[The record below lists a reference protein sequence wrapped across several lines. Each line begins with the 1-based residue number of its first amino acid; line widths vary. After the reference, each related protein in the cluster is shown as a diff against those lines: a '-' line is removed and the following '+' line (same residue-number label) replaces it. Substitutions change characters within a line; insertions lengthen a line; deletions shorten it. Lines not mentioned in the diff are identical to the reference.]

1 LSTAGSCELTVIDA
15 RIEAMNVA
23 VISEDSYER
32 QEIGPLESVFVQIFW
47 RAVTR
52 CYHDNSTRKEFS
64 EESLQDHSISNV
76 CHLNNCLLI
85 IKEELILSGRI
96 T

>member
-1 LSTAGSCELTVIDA
+1 MD
-15 RIEAMNVA
+15 VA

-32 QEIGPLESVFVQIFW
+32 QEIGPLKSVLVQIFW

-52 CYHDNSTRKEFS
+52 CYHDNSPRKEFS

-76 CHLNNCLLI
+76 CHLNNI
-85 IKEELILSGRI
+85 
-96 T
+96 